1 VLCICAELLAIF
13 CRSGAWI
20 YELRTPAERS
30 FLHASRLAFREAKRL
45 KMKGPRRISAQRI
58 LARGSASPSNHD
70 TLSQKQI
77 ASSWLVNLS
86 EKRGLR

>member
-1 VLCICAELLAIF
+1 LRYFAAPALEFTSCGRQPREVF
-13 CRSGAWI
+13 CTHPVYFG
-20 YELRTPAERS
+20 
-30 FLHASRLAFREAKRL
+30 KRL

-58 LARGSASPSNHD
+58 LAHGSASPSNHD